1 MSRTLDEVVN
11 LDTFGVWKDRTNE
24 IIGVLRDVTVTLG
37 PSETNDGPLVITSGG
52 GGEAKI
58 TADTMILNGAE
69 GITLSKI
76 QGPLTT
82 TVIDI
87 PNSIDVTGGLRV
99 TTDETTYLA
108 SASKV
113 IEFFVDAPGAVAPI
127 QQASWTIG
135 PNATQGR
142 FQIQGNEVTGTDG
155 SGALLYIDDDANIV
169 DGNVTIASNLLNGAY
184 TSASVPTWTNKTVI
198 TFGGDIQP
206 TTLDIKGG
214 EGGVGFDGALT
225 ANLTVDAT
233 TAKKWA
239 SPISI
244 TFVGETGLSGGDVTG
259 TLTGLDGEDDVSV
272 TLQVEDDSHNHII
285 ANVDGLLGELANRLK
300 LTTGGDVTG
309 DVKVLDPGFNTGIS
323 LNKNGNIIA
332 TGDITAYGSLSD
344 INRKR
349 NINKLENAL
358 EKVTTLSGYTFQYID
373 SEEMMTGLI
382 AQEVE
387 EVLPEAVYA
396 TTTHDGVPT
405 KGLRYANMMGLIVE
419 AIKDLRD
426 EIEVLKNQ

>member
-37 PSETNDGPLVITSGG
+37 PSETNDGPLLITSGG

-82 TVIDI
+82 TEIDI
-87 PNSIDVTGGLRV
+87 PNSVNVTGGLTV

-108 SASKV
+108 AESKS
-113 IEFFVDAPGAVAPI
+113 IEFFIDAPGAGAPI
-127 QQASWTIG
+127 QQTSWTIG
-135 PNATQGR
+135 PNATHGR
-142 FQIQGNEVTGTDG
+142 FEIQGYEATGSDG

-169 DGNVTIASNLLNGAY
+169 DGNVTIASNLLSGAY
-184 TSASVPTWTNKTVI
+184 TTASVPNWTNKTVI
-198 TFGGDIQP
+198 TFGGDIQA
-206 TTLDIKGG
+206 TTLDIQGG
-214 EGGVGFDGALT
+214 EGGVGVDGELT

-233 TAKKWA
+233 TAKKWFA
-239 SPISI
+239 ERTVEFADVPLGA
-244 TFVGETGLSGGDVTG
+244 TTDVTG
-259 TLTGLDGEDDVSV
+259 SFTIDGSQNVSV
-272 TLQVEDDSHNHII
+272 ALAVVDNSHNHTID
-285 ANVDGLLGELANRLK
+285 NVTNLPGELANRLK

-309 DVKVLDPGFNTGIS
+309 NVKVKDSQFNTGIS

-332 TGDITAYGSLSD
+332 TGDITAYGALSD

-426 EIEVLKNQ
+426 EIEALKNQ